1 MLEMIGVKSGY
12 GDLMALH
19 ELSLSVQKGAIVA
32 LLGANGAGKST
43 TLKTISGIVRPKS
56 GSILLS
62 GERIDTLSVRAIV
75 AKGVIHCPEGRQV
88 FPEMSVL
95 DNLRLGFFTR
105 RGRKT
110 FQGELDRV
118 YDFLP
123 RLKERSN
130 QQAGTLSGGEQ
141 QMLAIG
147 RALMANP
154 KLLLLDEPS
163 LGLAPIVIEEIKR
176 VIAQLRDSGVTI
188 LLVEQSVNLAL
199 SLADYAYILSSGRVV
214 LCGESSKLK
223 ADPRI
228 QDIYLGGSGA
238 FLEPRTS

>member
-12 GDLMALH
+12 GSLLALH
-19 ELSLSVQKGAIVA
+19 DVSLSVEKGAIVA

-43 TLKTISGIVRPKS
+43 TLKTISGIVQAKS
-56 GSILLS
+56 GSITLF
-62 GERIDTLSVRAIV
+62 GERIDSLPVWSIIER
-75 AKGVIHCPEGRQV
+75 GVIHSPEGRQV
-88 FPEMSVL
+88 FRELSVR
-95 DNLRLGFFTR
+95 DNLRLGFHTR
-105 RGRKT
+105 RGRAV
-110 FQGELDRV
+110 FLRELDKV
-118 YDFLP
+118 YEFLP
-123 RLKERSN
+123 RLKERAN

-147 RALMANP
+147 RALMASP

-176 VIAQLRDSGVTI
+176 VISDLHESGVTI

-199 SLADYAYILSSGRVV
+199 SLADYAYVLAGGRIVLSGK
-214 LCGESSKLK
+214 SSQLQ

-228 QDIYLGGSGA
+228 QDIYLGA
-238 FLEPRTS
+238 HT

>member
-118 YDFLP
+118 YEFLP
-123 RLKERSN
+123 RLKERAN

-176 VIAQLRDSGVTI
+176 VIAQLRDLGVTI
-188 LLVEQSVNLAL
+188 LLVEQSVDLAL
-199 SLADYAYILSSGRVV
+199 SLADYAYILSSGKVV
-214 LCGESSKLK
+214 LSGESSKLK

-228 QDIYLGGSGA
+228 QDIYLGGSA
-238 FLEPRTS
+238 SLLESQTS